1 MSARLVGTFTPKL
14 DDKGRLTLP
23 AKFRDALAG
32 GVMVT
37 KGQDRCLA
45 VYGMEEFDRIAAR
58 IQEASR
64 NDPEARS
71 YARLFYASVSDQ
83 RPDGQGRIPLSADHR
98 DYAGLTKECV
108 VTGQFDHLEIW
119 NAEAWHEYQTA
130 GLDSFSSAG
139 SAALDSML

>member
-23 AKFRDALAG
+23 AKFRDVLAG

-45 VYGMEEFDRIAAR
+45 VYGLEEFDRIAAR

-64 NDPEARS
+64 NNPEARS
-71 YARLFYASVSDQ
+71 FARVFFASVSDQ
-83 RPDGQGRIPLSADHR
+83 RPDAQGRISLPVEHR

-108 VTGQFDHLEIW
+108 VTGVFDHLEIW
-119 NAEAWHEYQTA
+119 NAEAWQEYQNEGLEGFSA
-130 GLDSFSSAG
+130 GG